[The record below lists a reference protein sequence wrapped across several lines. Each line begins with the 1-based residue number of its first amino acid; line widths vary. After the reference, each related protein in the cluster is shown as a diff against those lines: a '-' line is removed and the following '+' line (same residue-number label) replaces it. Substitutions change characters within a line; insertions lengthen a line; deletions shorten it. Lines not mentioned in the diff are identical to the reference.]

1 MSLEHSKYY
10 RGSTFLANI
19 MSAKEY
25 KMVQM
30 SQLFRDKK
38 MSQEQICNIK
48 GGGLRKLPESLGQP
62 WVGPG
67 LQEVI
72 DDPQLK

>member
-38 MSQEQICNIK
+38 CHKNRFATLKEEVFVSC
-48 GGGLRKLPESLGQP
+48 LRALVSLG
-62 WVGPG
+62 WV
-67 LQEVI
+67 QVSR
-72 DDPQLK
+72 K